1 MRHVTLSSETMKLT
15 TGKLVSRVVIASV
28 LTGVGFIASAPFA
41 LVPGAIHWRIFAFI
55 PCVVGILW
63 GWKTGFIAGY
73 IGNFLWS
80 LTGYFN
86 VMTLITDCTA
96 VGLTGLIPGLLVKP
110 QECLSK
116 IGMVKAGIISLISG
130 IIMIPIV
137 SFGMNLIGLAPFWV
151 FFWLLVPSDLP
162 SMAFTGLAV
171 KFLFREETHRVRF

>member
-1 MRHVTLSSETMKLT
+1 LSEEKIVGTELT
-15 TGKLVSRVVIASV
+15 AGQKISRIVVASV

-63 GWKTGFIAGY
+63 GWRTGFLAGY
-73 IGNFLWS
+73 FGNFLWS

-86 VMTLITDCTA
+86 IMTLITDCTA

-110 QECLSK
+110 EECK
-116 IGMVKAGIISLISG
+116 TKGGMAKAGIVSVISG

-151 FFWLLVPSDLP
+151 FVGLLIPSDLP
-162 SMAFTGLAV
+162 SMIFTGIAV
-171 KFLFREETHRVRF
+171 NYLYREERHRTRF

>member
-1 MRHVTLSSETMKLT
+1 LVETKLT
-15 TGKLVSRVVIASV
+15 TGKIVSRIVVASV

-55 PCVVGILW
+55 PCVAGILW
-63 GWKTGFIAGY
+63 GSKTGFIAGY
-73 IGNFLWS
+73 IGNFIWS

-110 QECLSK
+110 AECETTN
-116 IGMVKAGIISLISG
+116 GMVKAGIISLISG

-137 SFGMNLIGLAPFWV
+137 AFGMDLIGLAPFVV
-151 FFWLLVPSDLP
+151 FMGLLAPSDLP
-162 SMAFTGLAV
+162 SMIFTGVAV
-171 KFLFREETHRVRF
+171 KYLYREEEHSQRF

>member
-1 MRHVTLSSETMKLT
+1 MVDVKTNKLT
-15 TGKLVSRVVIASV
+15 VGALASRIVIASV

-41 LVPGAIHWRIFAFI
+41 LVPGAIHWRIMAFI
-55 PCVVGILW
+55 PCVVGILY

-86 VMTLITDCTA
+86 MMTLITDCTA
-96 VGLTGLIPGLLVKP
+96 VGLTGLIPGILVKP
-110 QECLSK
+110 EECQTTMG
-116 IGMVKAGIISLISG
+116 IAKAGIISLLSG

-137 SFGMNLIGLAPFWV
+137 SWGMDLIGLSPFWV

-162 SMAFTGLAV
+162 SMIFTGIAV
-171 KFLFREETHRVRF
+171 KWLYKPEAHKTRF

>member
-1 MRHVTLSSETMKLT
+1 MSEKMERLT
-15 TGKLVSRVVIASV
+15 TGKLVSRIVMASV

-55 PCVVGILW
+55 PCIVGILY
-63 GWKTGFIAGY
+63 GWRTGFCAGY

-86 VMTLITDCTA
+86 VMTLITDCVA

-110 QECLSK
+110 QDCTKTS
-116 IGMVKAGIISLISG
+116 GMAKAGIVSLISG

-162 SMAFTGLAV
+162 SMIFSGVAT
-171 KFLFREETHRVRF
+171 KFLYREEVHRVRW